1 MHNNSRQTYLALSA
15 SFVSIKIW
23 LNIIQQHKYVVCLFF
38 GMSGG
43 GGGGVNV
50 WGKLMII
57 LNLPP
62 ELKEFE

>member
-15 SFVSIKIW
+15 SFVSIMIW

-43 GGGGVNV
+43 EGENV
-50 WGKLMII
+50 CGKLMII